1 MLYEEYVE
9 RLAPK
14 ALSPS
19 GGIAASGAGARL
31 GGEANLEAF
40 TEVRWTTVSGGA
52 APYPF

>member
-1 MLYEEYVE
+1 MVNDE
-9 RLAPK
+9 

-19 GGIAASGAGARL
+19 GGIAAAGARL

-40 TEVRWTTVSGGA
+40 TDVRWTTVSGDA